1 MLNDRDVVRLI
12 EARAGVPTSLRI
24 LRAGREMDVP
34 ATPDEV
40 DGKGLLGIQL
50 GSTVQIRKYGPWE
63 AFTTSVQQNIKG
75 AALFFDVVG
84 RLLTGRLSVRAV
96 SGPVDIFIFSGEALR
111 RGWETFFN
119 LMALF
124 SLQLGI
130 LNLLPIPFLDGGH
143 IAILGVESIIRRD
156 LSDSIKERV
165 LQVGFV
171 FLILL
176 MGIVLFSDIVKNA
189 DVLFG
194 WWK

>member
-1 MLNDRDVVRLI
+1 M
-12 EARAGVPTSLRI
+12 
-24 LRAGREMDVP
+24 
-34 ATPDEV
+34 
-40 DGKGLLGIQL
+40 
-50 GSTVQIRKYGPWE
+50 
-63 AFTTSVQQNIKG
+63 
-75 AALFFDVVG
+75 
-84 RLLTGRLSVRAV
+84 RAV